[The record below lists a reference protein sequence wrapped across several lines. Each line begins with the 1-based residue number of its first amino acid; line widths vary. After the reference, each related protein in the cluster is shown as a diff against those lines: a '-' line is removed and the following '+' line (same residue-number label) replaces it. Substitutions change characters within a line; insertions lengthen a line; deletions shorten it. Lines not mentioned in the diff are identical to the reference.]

1 MRLTGCRLTGTD
13 MTHALLRDAVLSECR
28 MDYLNLAR
36 AKAERVAFQGGSL
49 REAALEECTLR
60 HAEFFDCDMTRVTIH
75 LTPMKGVDLR
85 TCRLDGITCDLPSL
99 RGMTVNPLQA
109 AALAR
114 LLGLDVKD

>member
-1 MRLTGCRLTGTD
+1 

-36 AKAERVAFQGGSL
+36 AKAERVSFEGGSL
-49 REAALEECTLR
+49 REAALEECTLK
-60 HAEFFDCDMTRVTIH
+60 HAEFSDCDMTRVTIH

-85 TCRLDGITCDLPSL
+85 TCRLDGITSDLSSL